1 MSDADRMADRR
12 RRVAAFTLRGLTQRE
27 IVRALEHAGVINPKT
42 QKPYDLSQVNR
53 DLKAVREEWREE
65 RLESVDEHIAVMLAE
80 IREVRRRA
88 WANQD
93 LDTVLKCTKQER
105 DLLGLD
111 QPHKQEISG
120 PGGAAIPITTIIVEK
135 PADDGDD

>member
-1 MSDADRMADRR
+1 MSDAEPHGRPNN
-12 RRVAAFTLRGLTQRE
+12 AALPHYTLRGLTQRE
-27 IVRALEHAGVINPKT
+27 IVKALDHSGVINPKT
-42 QKPYDLSQVNR
+42 GNPYNLSQINR
-53 DLKAVREEWREE
+53 DLKAIRAEWRAE
-65 RLESVDEHIAVMLAE
+65 RLESIDEHIAVMLAE

-111 QPHKQEISG
+111 QPQKQQLTGDVVIR
-120 PGGAAIPITTIIVEK
+120 VEY
-135 PADDGDD
+135 DDDILGQDS